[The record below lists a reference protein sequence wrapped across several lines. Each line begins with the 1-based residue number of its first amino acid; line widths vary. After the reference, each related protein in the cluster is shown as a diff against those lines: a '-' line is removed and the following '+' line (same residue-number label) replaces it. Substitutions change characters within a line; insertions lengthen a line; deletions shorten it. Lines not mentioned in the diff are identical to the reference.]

1 MSAAIADVT
10 PPVCKTLSELVPLL
24 ASTPGFSELVAAVQR
39 GEAGTID
46 GAWGS
51 SSALA
56 AAALAQQATRPLLVV
71 LSRPSEVDDF
81 ADDLSG
87 FLGHPVEIFPA
98 WETLPSEVSTGDFV
112 FGKRLRIVRE
122 LQWFESTRSQAL
134 PGNASS
140 GGSASGTEAKGRKKK
155 KGLEAEPLDLAIPG
169 GAWDREPALV
179 IVTTIAAL
187 LQPVPSR
194 SVIAAGTRTLK
205 VGEVVGEDEF
215 QQWLLG
221 RGFERVTGLQ
231 FPGEFAVR
239 GGIVDVYPIDSE
251 DPIRIEFFGDEIE
264 SIRKFDVESQRTIE
278 NLKSVEITVL
288 DAKSCSTDAPSEAA
302 SGKGSKNERTGSNK
316 ASVGKNTSTE
326 SATECLIDCLPAGA
340 WIVLG
345 EIQDLKTE
353 GKHYLDR
360 LRDPRGFYSPD
371 SVLAKC
377 YQIPTIVIAPLV
389 AHSMDLAVH
398 LKVESVE
405 RFNCP
410 RAEVLNELAQVVGR
424 NERVLIA
431 CHNEGEQTRL
441 SEMFQENAPELG
453 ARVMLCVGRVA
464 RGFRLA
470 HVGIVVISDN
480 ELFNRTEVRRV
491 ERKRKWESRAIDSFL
506 ELHEGDY
513 VVHVTHGI
521 AVYHGMQTM
530 LANDQREEHLV
541 LEFRN
546 EVKLYVPVSLIHL
559 VQKYVG
565 GANNVPE
572 LSTVGTVAWAKKK
585 ERVEEAVADLAVDM
599 LQLQASRDAAPGIA
613 CRPDSQWMTE
623 FDAAFPYT
631 ETPDQTKAIAD
642 CKADLER
649 QRPMDR
655 LICGDVGYG
664 KTEVAMR
671 AAFKAIDSGRQVAV
685 LVPTTVLAE
694 QHFRSF
700 SERMAEFPITI
711 ESLSRFKTKKEQ
723 KDVVKGLGEGSVDL
737 VIGTHRLVS
746 KDVKFKDLGLVI
758 IDEEQR
764 FGVDVKEALKKLRLE
779 VDVLTLS
786 ATPIPRTLHMS
797 LLGIR
802 DISNLTTPPQDRVA
816 VSTHVVR
823 WDGDLIRQAIVREL
837 NRNGQVFFVH
847 NRIYNIFDIKA
858 RLQSIVPEARFDVGH
873 GQMSPD
879 ELESAMLRFVRGE
892 TDVFIATTII
902 ESGVDIPNANTIFI
916 HQAENYGL
924 ADLHQLRGR
933 VGRYKHRAY
942 CYLLMEEGKQL
953 TDQAAKRLKAIEEFS
968 ELGAG
973 FRIAMRD
980 LEIRGA
986 GNILGTEQSG
996 HIMSVGYELY
1006 CQLLENAVKTLKKEP
1021 VREFHHVNIAIPHT
1035 AYFPSSYVPP
1045 GRPKI
1050 EIYRRLST
1058 LASIEE
1064 LRDFE
1069 TELRDRFG
1077 PVPTEAQSMLDVQEL
1092 QILGRMWHVQ
1102 QIHVEDHWVVL
1113 TYRAR
1118 QYMLLLQ
1125 KRYPSQLRIVDDK
1138 KAYLMLKEPPQD
1150 MGKLILFLKKVLQPF
1165 SP

>member
-1 MSAAIADVT
+1 MSEQTVT
-10 PPVCKTLSELVPLL
+10 DLLGLVPLL
-24 ASTPGFSELVAAVQR
+24 KGTPGFSELVAKLK
-39 GEAGTID
+39 GGDSGTID

-56 AAALAQQATRPLLVV
+56 TAALAQETSQPLLVV
-71 LSRPSEVDDF
+71 LARASELDDF

-87 FLGHPVEIFPA
+87 FLGREVERFPA
-98 WETLPSEVSTGDFV
+98 WETLPEEVTTSDAV

-122 LQWFESTRSQAL
+122 LSAFKVTCAE
-134 PGNASS
+134 GS
-140 GGSASGTEAKGRKKK
+140 G
-155 KGLEAEPLDLAIPG
+155 PI
-169 GAWDREPALV
+169 V
-179 IVTTIAAL
+179 VTTIAAL

-194 SVIAAGTRTLK
+194 TAIAAGTRTLC
-205 VGEVVGEDEF
+205 VGDEIPENEF
-215 QQWLLG
+215 HEWLVA

-239 GGIVDVYPIDSE
+239 GGIVDVFPVDSV
-251 DPIRIEFFGDEIE
+251 DPLRIEFFGDEIE
-264 SIRKFDVESQRTIE
+264 SIRRFDVESQRTIE

-288 DAKSCSTDAPSEAA
+288 DAAPLSGAAEKEGSSRGARGSGERRGTRGGSYEAENHR
-302 SGKGSKNERTGSNK
+302 GKPDGANGQQQDE
-316 ASVGKNTSTE
+316 AE
-326 SATECLIDCLPAGA
+326 DQTECLIDSLPSGS
-340 WIVLG
+340 WVVLG
-345 EIQDLKTE
+345 ELQDLRTE
-353 GKHYLDR
+353 GKQYLDR
-360 LRDPRGFYSPD
+360 MRDPRGFF
-371 SVLAKC
+371 SVEAVLGRC
-377 YQIPTIVIAPLV
+377 YGFSKIVIAPLV
-389 AHSMDLAVH
+389 ASSFDFTVG
-398 LKVESVE
+398 LKVQSVE
-405 RFNCP
+405 RFTGP
-410 RAEVLNELAQVVGR
+410 RAEVLNELAAAISR
-424 NERVLIA
+424 DERVLIA

-441 SEMFQENAPELG
+441 SEMLTENAPEL
-453 ARVMLCVGRVA
+453 APRVTLCLGRVA
-464 RGFRLA
+464 RGFRFVSA
-470 HVGIVVISDN
+470 SVVVISDN

-491 ERKRKWESRAIDSFL
+491 ERKRKWETRAIDSFI
-506 ELHEGDY
+506 ELSEGEY

-521 AVYHGMQTM
+521 GLYHGMQTM
-530 LANDQREEHLV
+530 LANGQMEEHLI

-546 EVKLYVPVSLIHL
+546 DVKLHVPVSMIHL

-565 GANNVPE
+565 GSKVAPE
-572 LSTVGTVAWAKKK
+572 LSTIGTAAWARKK

-599 LQLQASRDAAPGIA
+599 IRMQALREASPGFA
-613 CRPDSQWMTE
+613 CSPDSHWMTE
-623 FDAAFPYT
+623 FDAAFPYV
-631 ETPDQTKAIAD
+631 ETPDQTKAIAE
-642 CKADLER
+642 CKSDLER
-649 QRPMDR
+649 TRPMDR

-694 QHFRSF
+694 QHYRSF
-700 SERMAEFPITI
+700 SERMAEFPVSI

-723 KDVVKGLGEGSVDL
+723 KEVVKGLAAGSVDL
-737 VIGTHRLVS
+737 VIGTHRLAS
-746 KDVKFKDLGLVI
+746 KDVQFKDLGLVI

-816 VSTHVVR
+816 VTTHVVR
-823 WDGDLIRQAIVREL
+823 WDADLIRSAIVREL

-847 NRIYNIFDIKA
+847 NRIYNIHDIEEK
-858 RLQSIVPEARFDVGH
+858 LKSIVPEARFDVGH

-879 ELESAMLRFVRGE
+879 ELEGAMLRFVRGE
-892 TDVFIATTII
+892 TDVFISTTII

-953 TDQAAKRLKAIEEFS
+953 SEQAAKRLKAIEEYS

-1006 CQLLENAVKTLKKEP
+1006 CQLLENAVKTMKKEP
-1021 VREFHHVNIAIPHT
+1021 VREFKHVHIAIPHT
-1035 AYFPSSYVPP
+1035 AFIPSDYVPP
-1045 GRPKI
+1045 GRQKI
-1050 EIYRRLST
+1050 EVYRRMSMLTSV
-1058 LASIEE
+1058 EE

-1069 TELRDRFG
+1069 NELRDRFG
-1077 PVPTEAQSMLDVQEL
+1077 PIPPEAQELLTVHEVQVL
-1092 QILGRMWHVQ
+1092 ARMWGVR
-1102 QIHVEDHWVVL
+1102 QIHIEEHWVVL
-1113 TYRAR
+1113 TYEKKN
-1118 QYMLLLQ
+1118 YMLLLQ
-1125 KRYPSQLRIVDDK
+1125 KRYPSQMRIVDDK
-1138 KAYLMLKEPPQD
+1138 QAYLMLKAPPKE
-1150 MGKLILFLKKVLQPF
+1150 MRPLFELLKTVLQPF
-1165 SP
+1165 SS